1 MKTAFNIFYCISI
14 LTMASG
20 QVESE
25 WTQTKLS
32 VEKAWMGSA
41 VSGTKAYFAGGFISG
56 SVSDIVEIYDAT
68 SDTWSYEKLSI
79 ARGDI
84 EGIAAGSKIIF
95 AGGTDIHGSIITN
108 VDIFDTLSKQW
119 TLCHLSK
126 ARIGMSPAT
135 VGNKVLF
142 AGGNSYDLKVH
153 NWVPSDIVDVYNF
166 ENEQWSTMLLSE
178 PRIMT
183 SSASFEDLAFFA
195 GGLNHS
201 FVSDRIDIYNAQTD
215 VWSTATLSEPR
226 FYIQSVT
233 IDNKVIFAGG
243 LDKNAHPSKRV
254 DIYNL
259 KNNTWSIDS
268 LSVARAFDDN
278 NQNAAVACGKAYFT
292 GGMFRNQISY
302 LEGFTRIDIY
312 DSASNIWSTDELPY
326 NLFAHSVVSVH
337 NKLLITG
344 GFTLIPGQSFFE
356 RHNTVLILTCSP
368 LDSDDFIANHP
379 QINIY
384 PNPASDQLFIQI
396 SQYHEGKN
404 LRGSIKDKFGNAMN
418 DVIFHSDVATI
429 NVSVLTAGYYIIEI
443 TDGEQTFRKI
453 ILVLR

>member
-1 MKTAFNIFYCISI
+1 MKTAFSIFFGIFI

-25 WTQTKLS
+25 WTQTNLS

-41 VSGTKAYFAGGFISG
+41 VSGNKAYFAGGYIAG
-56 SVSDIVEIYDAT
+56 SVTDMVEIYDAA
-68 SDTWSYEKLSI
+68 SDTWSYEKLSV

-108 VDIFDTLSKQW
+108 VDIYDTLTKQW

-166 ENEQWSTMLLSE
+166 ENEQWTTMLLSE

-183 SSASFEDLAFFA
+183 SSASFENLAFFA

-201 FVSDRIDIYNAQTD
+201 VVSDRIDIYNALTD

-226 FYIQSVT
+226 FYIESVS

-243 LDKNAHPSKRV
+243 LDKNAHPSKIV
-254 DIYNL
+254 DIYHL
-259 KNNTWSIDS
+259 ENNTWSIDS

-278 NQNAAVACGKAYFT
+278 NQNAAIACGKAYFA

-312 DSASNIWSTDELPY
+312 DSASNTWSTDELPY
-326 NLFAHSVVSVH
+326 NLFAHSVVSVN
-337 NKLLITG
+337 NKLLVAG
-344 GFTLIPGQSFFE
+344 GFTMIPGQSFFQ
-356 RHNTVLILTCSP
+356 RHNTVLILSCSP
-368 LDSDDFIANHP
+368 LDSDDFTANHL
-379 QINIY
+379 QINLY
-384 PNPASDQLFIQI
+384 PNPVSDQLFIQI

-404 LRGSIKDKFGNAMN
+404 LKCCIKDMFGNIMN
-418 DVIFHSDVATI
+418 DVFFDSDVATI
-429 NVSVLTAGYYIIEI
+429 NVNLLTAGYYIIEI
-443 TDGEQTFRKI
+443 TDGAHTYRKI